1 MNILIPTDFSKL
13 SKVAIDYALGLN
25 RDIELNITLIHIFD
39 TSVPKTRICTKKLE
53 EAIKMSSEVEIKELI
68 QTIQKENTSNQN
80 IKYKIIV
87 DSYIEDAIEKYALNN
102 EIDLI
107 CIGTKGASG
116 LKKIF
121 IGSNAVAIIKNSSI
135 PVLTIPE
142 YARYRG
148 IDSVLYSSDL
158 FNIDEELG
166 RIIPFIKLLESSIQ
180 IVHIEED
187 YEESDL
193 KVFNEEKKLR
203 KLFSYKNI
211 GIKKLHNDSV
221 IQGIN
226 EEIANIDAD
235 LLILFT
241 HSTNLFEKIFQTSV
255 TQSIAFQTRIP
266 LLSFQKTQ

>member
-13 SKVAIDYALGLN
+13 SKIAIEYVLGLSK
-25 RDIELNITLIHIFD
+25 DTKLNITLIHVLDPSI
-39 TSVPKTRICTKKLE
+39 PKARISTKKLE
-53 EAIKMSSEVEIKELI
+53 EAIKTSSEVEMKELI
-68 QTIQKENTSNQN
+68 RTIEKENTSNQN
-80 IKYKIIV
+80 IKYKIVV
-87 DSYIEDAIEKYALNN
+87 DSYIEDAVEKYALNN
-102 EIDLI
+102 DIDLV

-121 IGSNAVAIIKNSSI
+121 IGSNAVAIIKNSSV
-135 PVLTIPE
+135 PALTIPE

-166 RIIPFIKLLESSIQ
+166 RVISFIKLLESSIH
-180 IVHIEED
+180 IVHVEED
-187 YEESDL
+187 NEESDL
-193 KVFNEEKKLR
+193 KVLNEEKKLR
-203 KLFSYKNI
+203 KLFSYKSI
-211 GIKKLHNDSV
+211 SIKKLRNDSV

-226 EEIANIDAD
+226 DQIANIDAD

-255 TQSIAFQTRIP
+255 TQNIAFQTRIP